1 LGINQINLTT
11 PVVLAF
17 ASAFLFAVGVQLQN
31 LGLKYGR
38 SQTGALIS
46 MLGSTVLFWLF
57 SPWFL
62 QLWYWGTSAVV
73 IFALV
78 GLFRPFLTSN
88 LAIAGIRHLGPTLTS
103 ILASTAPVFAA
114 FFAIVILGETLTIPI
129 ALGTL
134 TIVLA
139 IGLLARKSEAKSTWP
154 VWALALPIGAA
165 VLRAL
170 GHALTK
176 LGLDI
181 IPDPLFAGLVSY
193 SVSLVIALGS
203 ALGQR
208 KRTPA
213 RLRWTP
219 GLLWFFC
226 GGIVNGISIW
236 SLNTALNMGEMVKI
250 IPIVALSPVFT
261 LLLGLFVFRRETLT
275 LRIVLALLLI
285 VPGVILVASGN

>member
-1 LGINQINLTT
+1 MGINQINLTT

-114 FFAIVILGETLTIPI
+114 FFDIVILGETLTIPI

>member
-1 LGINQINLTT
+1 MQ
-11 PVVLAF
+11 
-17 ASAFLFAVGVQLQN
+17 S

-114 FFAIVILGETLTIPI
+114 FFAIVILGETLTVPI

-208 KRTPA
+208 KRTSA

-236 SLNTALNMGEMVKI
+236 SLNTALNMGEVVKI

>member
-1 LGINQINLTT
+1 MGINQINLTT

-78 GLFRPFLTSN
+78 GVFRPFLTSN
-88 LAIAGIRHLGPTLTS
+88 LAISGIRHLGPTLTS

-193 SVSLVIALGS
+193 TVSLVIALGS
-203 ALGQR
+203 ALGQQ
-208 KRTPA
+208 KRAPA

-226 GGIVNGISIW
+226 GGIVNGVSIW
-236 SLNTALNMGEMVKI
+236 SLNTALNLGEVVKI

-285 VPGVILVASGN
+285 VPGVILVASGH

>member
-11 PVVLAF
+11 PIVLAF

-139 IGLLARKSEAKSTWP
+139 IGLLARKSDAKSTWP

-208 KRTPA
+208 KRAPA

-236 SLNTALNMGEMVKI
+236 SLNTALNMGEVVKI